1 MNKKVLI
8 IDNNR
13 DFLETRGE
21 RLYAQGYQVYRATS
35 LQQAEQILQQ
45 VWIHVLIVDIRM
57 RDDNDDKDVSGLVL
71 AKKDAY
77 RSIPKVILTR
87 YPTFE
92 YVREALGPVVEGLP
106 PAVAFIAK
114 QEGPEV
120 MLHAVEQAFD
130 KHVRINWNLTINWE
144 QLSLHHLVNLIEPAL
159 DSTRLLDRA
168 AELEDLFRKL
178 FYDKTQITIG
188 RLFAKEPGQVILE
201 VVAFAEMGSEAQVV
215 VSCGR
220 RPRIKDEAARYEQF
234 APKEVGIGS
243 TDKEKLVETSHFAA
257 TIYTLI
263 GGVPAEMTTFRDF
276 YQSQPVEKI
285 GAALDQ
291 LFKITL
297 ASWHRKGRFHAEGKP
312 SSELYR
318 DWLELDGDAFARLE
332 LEQRIAAI
340 SRESLSAGLATINC
354 TPQQLTLRLP
364 DGSSAS
370 YRNPAQV
377 QLARN
382 GGAAGALCGLTHGR
396 VDADTVLV
404 DDKPQTWLVDFA
416 HAGSGPLL
424 RDFLLLE
431 MAIKLE
437 LLDTTDVYA
446 RYALEQRLLDAADL
460 ADPIRSDGLA
470 PELQRALATV
480 ERIRQLAA
488 TLVGRDLE
496 AYVVGL
502 LFCALKTIAA
512 YDPELHYSQR
522 RLVPYAHALLLAAM
536 LHEKLLGPVQAQTH
550 LPDQALRSIWI
561 DEVNKE
567 VWVEGRP
574 IDLTPQDFN
583 ILVYLYN
590 NPIQLHSRQDI
601 MKGALGDEYDILE
614 ESRFNSALS
623 RLRQKIEPDP
633 DSPKYIITKRGHGYK
648 LMR

>member
-8 IDNNR
+8 IDNDR

-21 RLYAQGYQVYRATS
+21 RLDAQGYQVYRATS
-35 LQQAEQILQQ
+35 LQQAEQILQE

-120 MLHAVEQAFD
+120 MLHAVERAFGQY
-130 KHVRINWNLTINWE
+130 VRINWNLTINWE

-188 RLFAKEPGQVILE
+188 RLFAKEQGQVILE
-201 VVAFAEMGSEAQVV
+201 VVAFANMGSEAQFV
-215 VSCGR
+215 VSCGQ
-220 RPRIKDEAARYEQF
+220 RPCIKDEATRYEQF
-234 APKEVGIGS
+234 APKDVGIGS

-257 TIYTLI
+257 TIYTLS
-263 GGVPAEMTTFRDF
+263 GGVLAETTTFRDF

-297 ASWHRKGRFHAEGKP
+297 ASWHRKGRFHAANKP

-340 SRESLSAGLATINC
+340 SRESLSAGLVMIDC
-354 TPQQLTLRLP
+354 TPQQLTLQLP

-377 QLARN
+377 QLARI
-382 GGAAGALCGLTHGR
+382 GGASSVLCGLTHGR

-404 DDKPQTWLVDFA
+404 DDKAQTWLVDFA

-460 ADPIRSDGLA
+460 ADTIRSDGLA
-470 PELQRALATV
+470 PELQRALSSV
-480 ERIRQLAA
+480 ERIRQHAA
-488 TLVGRDLE
+488 TLVGHDLE

-502 LFCALKTIAA
+502 LFCALKSSAA
-512 YDPELHYSQR
+512 YDPELHYPQR
-522 RLVPYAHALLLAAM
+522 RLVPYAHAVLLAAM
-536 LHEKLLGPVQAQTH
+536 LYEKLLGSVQVQAH
-550 LPDQALRSIWI
+550 LPDRALKRLWI

-567 VWVEGRP
+567 VWVEGRQ

-590 NPIQLHSRQDI
+590 NPGQLHSRQDI

-633 DSPKYIITKRGHGYK
+633 DSPRYIITKRGHGYK
-648 LMR
+648 LMP